1 MEEYKR
7 RDPTG
12 RYSSSVTLR
21 DERREF
27 VLVSIRNK
35 EIDVKPQ
42 VGSMNRFQVAAI
54 PAIVVALV
62 LIAGAALSQDVSKPS
77 VQTLI
82 SAA

>member
-1 MEEYKR
+1 
-7 RDPTG
+7 
-12 RYSSSVTLR
+12 
-21 DERREF
+21 
-27 VLVSIRNK
+27 
-35 EIDVKPQ
+35 
-42 VGSMNRFQVAAI
+42 MNRFQVAAI